1 MIGSKLRV
9 AVDAWNLPHDRR
21 GIGRY
26 VRAIVD
32 SWQRNAAD
40 RVTPTL
46 IIPEWPAWLHAAPY
60 RAQLPSGRLPIAH
73 RNAARPG
80 RFDVAWFPWNGMSWT
95 TDLVSVATLHD
106 ASLFELPPSDA
117 AAAKRERAPFLL
129 AAERARRVITDS
141 EYSKA
146 ELERHIRLP
155 AANID
160 VVHLGVDPHLTA
172 KPALFDGVRR
182 YLLFVGE
189 PEPRKGLD
197 LFLAAAKQLPDSSQ
211 DGLAIVLVG
220 RGTAMLDD
228 ASRRPRVI
236 GLGPVSDERVASLY
250 AGAAAVVYPSSYEG
264 FGLPVLEAMA
274 AGAPVIASDASAI
287 PEAGGDAALYFRS
300 GDEQQLTGA
309 INLVLSDPM
318 KQADLRE
325 RGLRRAATMTWDR
338 AAEATLAI
346 LAKAAAAA

>member
-1 MIGSKLRV
+1 MSGSELRV
-9 AVDAWNLPHDRR
+9 AVDAWNLPHDHR

-26 VRAIVD
+26 VRAIIG
-32 SWQRNAAD
+32 SWLRNASD

-60 RAQLPSGRLPIAH
+60 RAQFPSGRIPVAH
-73 RNAARPG
+73 RSAAAPG

-106 ASLFELPPSDA
+106 ASLFALPPGDPA
-117 AAAKRERAPFLL
+117 VAERERAPFLL

-141 EYSKA
+141 GFSKA
-146 ELERHIRLP
+146 ELERHVRLP
-155 AANID
+155 AASID
-160 VVHLGVDPHLTA
+160 VVHLGVDPGQTA
-172 KPALFDGVRR
+172 EPAAFDGVRR

-189 PEPRKGLD
+189 PEPRKGIE

-211 DGLAIVLVG
+211 DGLAVVLAG
-220 RGTAMLDD
+220 RGTATFED
-228 ASRRPRVI
+228 ALSRPRVI

-274 AGAPVIASDASAI
+274 AGSPVIASDAGAI

-300 GDEQQLTGA
+300 GDQQQLTAA
-309 INLVLSDPM
+309 IQLVLSDPG
-318 KQADLRE
+318 KQAELRE
-325 RGLRRAATMTWDR
+325 QGLRRAATMTWDR
-338 AAEATLAI
+338 TAEATLAI
-346 LAKAAAAA
+346 LAKAAAST